1 RPAKAAS
8 DLQKLLVAVLALL
21 VSHAAC
27 LRQKSWAP
35 CCQQLFIWNMAI
47 FWRLVSHWQAAFF
60 FVKGSFVKM
69 TEKGHLICEYQQKF
83 SKYLILI

>member
-1 RPAKAAS
+1 
-8 DLQKLLVAVLALL
+8 
-21 VSHAAC
+21 
-27 LRQKSWAP
+27 
-35 CCQQLFIWNMAI
+35 MAI

-69 TEKGHLICEYQQKF
+69 TERGYFICEYQQKF

>member
-1 RPAKAAS
+1 
-8 DLQKLLVAVLALL
+8 
-21 VSHAAC
+21 
-27 LRQKSWAP
+27 
-35 CCQQLFIWNMAI
+35 MAI

-69 TEKGHLICEYQQKF
+69 TEKGYLICEYQQKF